1 MEAEKHEAEEDEERE
16 EREEEE
22 RNKKWIEERE
32 ERERKVEQ
40 ILRKWNPKDVK
51 TSTEPKRGISSYNY
65 FCNEMRPV
73 VKEQIPDIASHEI
86 LKELGRRWIL
96 LSDEDKNSYYERLK
110 RK

>member
-1 MEAEKHEAEEDEERE
+1 
-16 EREEEE
+16 
-22 RNKKWIEERE
+22 
-32 ERERKVEQ
+32 
-40 ILRKWNPKDVK
+40 
-51 TSTEPKRGISSYNY
+51 
-65 FCNEMRPV
+65 MRPV